1 MSKLIEV
8 YRVFREKVGEDEA
21 RILVEAIEE
30 AKSERGDYVTRQE
43 FQQFRKEVREEFQRL
58 REEFK
63 AENERLREEFRAENE
78 KLREEFKA
86 DNKVLRE
93 EFKFELQ
100 VLKGELTGRMDRLE
114 SRLWWLVGLFIA
126 QWITVIIALLTR

>member
-8 YRVFREKVGEDEA
+8 YEIFKDKIGENEA
-21 RILVEAIEE
+21 KILVEAIEE
-30 AKSERGDYVTRQE
+30 AKAERSDYVTRQE

-63 AENERLREEFRAENE
+63 A
-78 KLREEFKA
+78 
-86 DNKVLRE
+86 DNKALRE

-100 VLKGELTGRMDRLE
+100 ALKNELTARMDRLE

-126 QWITVIIALLTR
+126 QWITVIIALFTH